1 MMRITGQGVNLR
13 LTEKGVKCALWVRV
27 DIGKSTPET
36 KKSPCRKGR
45 AKNTKNRAKRVV
57 FWNGICYT

>member
-1 MMRITGQGVNLR
+1 MMKITGQGVNLR

-36 KKSPCRKGR
+36 KKSPRRKGR
-45 AKNTKNRAKRVV
+45 AKSAKNRAKSALFQVHL
-57 FWNGICYT
+57 

>member
-1 MMRITGQGVNLR
+1 MKITGQGVNLR

-36 KKSPCRKGR
+36 KKSPRRKGR
-45 AKNTKNRAKRVV
+45 AKSAKNRTKSAIFQVHL
-57 FWNGICYT
+57 